1 MTLER
6 RSRHRVLSQQA
17 RIVQGLTQVAVR
29 TDPVDVERNL
39 HCLAQVD
46 SGRDAQ
52 MRLDH
57 LRILGRR
64 LRKIPTARIEQTS
77 LNQQLLNKR
86 ALLLFGPLGFLAPV
100 GFRLGRDDASGS
112 PLHRPDGCARAEVE
126 CQRQDQGQNAG

>member
-1 MTLER
+1 
-6 RSRHRVLSQQA
+6 
-17 RIVQGLTQVAVR
+17 
-29 TDPVDVERNL
+29 
-39 HCLAQVD
+39 
-46 SGRDAQ
+46 

-112 PLHRPDGCARAEVE
+112 PFTDSTAARVPRLNVSARTKARTRVE
-126 CQRQDQGQNAG
+126 MFDIMQKGVGFRGWCRRR

>member
-1 MTLER
+1 
-6 RSRHRVLSQQA
+6 
-17 RIVQGLTQVAVR
+17 
-29 TDPVDVERNL
+29 
-39 HCLAQVD
+39 
-46 SGRDAQ
+46 

-100 GFRLGRDDASGS
+100 GFRLGREGANGS
-112 PLHRPDGCARAEVE
+112 PLHRLDGCARAEVE